1 MLLLSSS
8 QFEKLVKI
16 RRDQENLP
24 IYQYRPHIVGTVK
37 THQVVIVAGDT
48 GCGKSTQVPQY
59 LLAEGIDKIACTQPR
74 RIACISLAK
83 RVGYEMLNEYGT
95 EIAYQVGMCWF
106 SVTRWFQPCSIWVKG
121 SHGRNFFSIYR
132 CVLKRARQWLLKSC
146 SSQKVSC

>member
-1 MLLLSSS
+1 MEKTGAKGCLGAKRLAPNCCGCEVMLLLSSS

-24 IYQYRPHIVGTVK
+24 IYQYRPHIVGAVK

-95 EIAYQVGMCWF
+95 EIAYQVGVC
-106 SVTRWFQPCSIWVKG
+106 
-121 SHGRNFFSIYR
+121 
-132 CVLKRARQWLLKSC
+132 
-146 SSQKVSC
+146 

>member
-1 MLLLSSS
+1 MLLLLSS

-24 IYQYRPHIVGTVK
+24 IYQYQPHIVGAVK

-95 EIAYQVGMCWF
+95 EIAYQVGVC
-106 SVTRWFQPCSIWVKG
+106 
-121 SHGRNFFSIYR
+121 
-132 CVLKRARQWLLKSC
+132 
-146 SSQKVSC
+146 

>member
-1 MLLLSSS
+1 MKMKLRCLLLSSS

-106 SVTRWFQPCSIWVKG
+106 SVTSNHAAFGWK
-121 SHGRNFFSIYR
+121 
-132 CVLKRARQWLLKSC
+132 VLMEEI
-146 SSQKVSC
+146 SSLFIGAF